1 MLPMTTNELLDL
13 ARARHSIRSEAA
25 LALNLGVSTHVLADY
40 RGHRRPMD
48 ADFAWRIAD
57 LLGASPE
64 EVIAVLF
71 FEAEKDP
78 EARRRWRDRLVR
90 LGVLCD

>member
-1 MLPMTTNELLDL
+1 MTTNELLDL

-25 LALNLGVSTHVLADY
+25 LALNLGISANALADY

-48 ADFAWRIAD
+48 VDFAWRIAE
-57 LLGASPE
+57 LLGASPA
-64 EVIAVLF
+64 EVIGVLF

-78 EARRRWRDRLVR
+78 QARRRWRDRLVR
-90 LGVLCD
+90 LGVICD